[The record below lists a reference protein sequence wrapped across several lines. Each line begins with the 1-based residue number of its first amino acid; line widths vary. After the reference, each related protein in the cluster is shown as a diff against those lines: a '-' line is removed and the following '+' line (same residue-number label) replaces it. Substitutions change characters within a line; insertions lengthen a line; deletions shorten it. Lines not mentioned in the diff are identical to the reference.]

1 MRMHY
6 DAATDSLYI
15 NLGGGKYYE
24 SEELEEDLI
33 ADFDKDGKIVGLD
46 IQHASGR
53 LDLTTLEADTLPL
66 ATNSSS
72 KLELTSATG
81 RR

>member
-1 MRMHY
+1 MKLDY

-15 NLGGGKYYE
+15 SLGGGPYYE

-33 ADFDKDGKIVGLD
+33 ADYDKHGKIVGLD

-53 LDLTTLEADTLPL
+53 LDLTRLESDTLPL
-66 ATNSSS
+66 ATAS
-72 KLELTSATG
+72 
-81 RR
+81 